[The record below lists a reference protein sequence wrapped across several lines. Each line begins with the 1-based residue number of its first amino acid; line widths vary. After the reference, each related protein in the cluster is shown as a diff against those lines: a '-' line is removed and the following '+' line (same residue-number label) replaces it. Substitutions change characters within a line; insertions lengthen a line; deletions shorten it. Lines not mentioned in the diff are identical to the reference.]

1 MRTLRRHFIWRIRKK
16 CSQAEIFAH
25 EVDCIPNARKQ
36 KNTNWD
42 VPLTPHWKSNGSL
55 DFIQIIYLH
64 KVLWV
69 CEDPALGDIKKQQ
82 SPKWWQLKMVGM
94 MATNKIY
101 VQMNSSETKP
111 LPKLK
116 KDAWLLLSFKSFFF
130 SFTSWAASDVHKI
143 QTVTRI
149 IKGQY

>member
-1 MRTLRRHFIWRIRKK
+1 MRTLRRDFIWRIGKK

-64 KVLWV
+64 KALWV
-69 CEDPALGDIKKQQ
+69 CEDPALGDIKNQQ

-111 LPKLK
+111 LPKFK
-116 KDAWLLLSFKSFFF
+116 KKKTPDFCFLSSLFSSSLHPEQPRMFTKFKQSQG
-130 SFTSWAASDVHKI
+130 S
-143 QTVTRI
+143 
-149 IKGQY
+149 

>member
-42 VPLTPHWKSNGSL
+42 VPLTPHWKSNGPRFHTDHLSSQGVMSL
-55 DFIQIIYLH
+55 RRSCPRRYQKSTITQMM
-64 KVLWV
+64 
-69 CEDPALGDIKKQQ
+69 AA
-82 SPKWWQLKMVGM
+82 KMVGM

-111 LPKLK
+111 PLPKLK
-116 KDAWLLLSFKSFFF
+116 KKTPDFCFLSSLFSSSLHPEQPRMFTKFKQSQG
-130 SFTSWAASDVHKI
+130 S
-143 QTVTRI
+143 
-149 IKGQY
+149 

>member
-16 CSQAEIFAH
+16 VLSS
-25 EVDCIPNARKQ
+25 
-36 KNTNWD
+36 WD
-42 VPLTPHWKSNGSL
+42 FCPWGLIAYRMPESKRTLIEMCPLTPHWKSNGSL

-69 CEDPALGDIKKQQ
+69 CEDPALGDIKKTTITQMMAA
-82 SPKWWQLKMVGM
+82 KKWLEWWQQ
-94 MATNKIY
+94 NKIY

-116 KDAWLLLSFKSFFF
+116 KRRLTSAFFQVFF
-130 SFTSWAASDVHKI
+130 SSSLHPEQPRMFTKFKQSQGS
-143 QTVTRI
+143 
-149 IKGQY
+149 